1 MNNIINNMYISEL
14 ETYFLDLGE
23 KKFRAKQL
31 FEAIHKQKIKNLDKL
46 TTFSQDL
53 KDKINNSSEIYGVK
67 KVLELKSKLDETK
80 KYLFELHDENVIE
93 SVLMKYKYGYT
104 VCISTQVG
112 CKMGCAFCASTK
124 KGLIRNL
131 YASEMLDEI
140 YEIERLNDINVSNI
154 VLMGSGEALDN
165 FDELI
170 RFIELISA
178 KEGKNL
184 SKRNITISTC
194 GLADKILKLAEYDYP
209 ITLTIS
215 LHNADEEE
223 RKKIMPITRKYPFDE
238 LIPALK
244 EYQSKINKRIS
255 FEYVLIDGLNDSYQ
269 SALDIKNLLKDIKS
283 HINLIPLNKIKEY
296 DEEPSTSENINKF
309 KKYLEDFGFNVTIRR
324 ELGADINA
332 SCGQLRNN
340 YLEQ

>member
-1 MNNIINNMYISEL
+1 MYISEL
-14 ETYFLDLGE
+14 EEYFLELGE

-31 FEAIHKQKIKNLDKL
+31 FEAIHKQKIKNIEDIS
-46 TTFSQDL
+46 TFSQDL
-53 KDKINNSSEIYGVK
+53 KEKLITSSEIYGVK
-67 KVLELKSKLDETK
+67 KVLELKSKIDDTK
-80 KYLFELHDENVIE
+80 KYLFELHDGNVIE

-124 KGLIRNL
+124 KGFIRNL
-131 YASEMLDEI
+131 YACEMLDEI
-140 YEIERLNDINVSNI
+140 YEIERLNDINVSNV

-184 SKRNITISTC
+184 SKRNITVSTC

-223 RKKIMPITRKYPFDE
+223 RKKIMPITKSYPFDK
-238 LIPALK
+238 LVPALK
-244 EYQSKINKRIS
+244 EYQAKINKRIS

-309 KKYLEDFGFNVTIRR
+309 KKYLEDFGFNVTVRR

>member
-223 RKKIMPITRKYPFDE
+223 RKKIMPITRKYPFDK

-244 EYQSKINKRIS
+244 EYQAKINKRIS

>member
-1 MNNIINNMYISEL
+1 MYITEL
-14 ETYFLDLGE
+14 EEYFLELGE

-31 FEAIHKQKIKNLDKL
+31 FEAIHKQKIKNIEDIS
-46 TTFSQDL
+46 TFSQDL
-53 KDKINNSSEIYGVK
+53 KEKLITSSEIYGVK
-67 KVLELKSKLDETK
+67 KVLELKSKLEDTK
-80 KYLFELHDENVIE
+80 KYLFELYDGNVIE

-124 KGLIRNL
+124 KGFIRNL
-131 YASEMLDEI
+131 YACEMLDEI
-140 YEIERLNDINVSNI
+140 YEIERLNDINVSNV

-184 SKRNITISTC
+184 SKRNITVSTC

-223 RKKIMPITRKYPFDE
+223 RKKIMPITKSYPFDK
-238 LIPALK
+238 LVPALK
-244 EYQSKINKRIS
+244 EYQAKINKRIS

-309 KKYLEDFGFNVTIRR
+309 KKYLEDFGFNVTVRR

>member
-1 MNNIINNMYISEL
+1 MYISEL

-244 EYQSKINKRIS
+244 EYQAKINKRIS

-296 DEEPSTSENINKF
+296 DEEPSTSENIMKF
-309 KKYLEDFGFNVTIRR
+309 KKIFRR
-324 ELGADINA
+324 LW
-332 SCGQLRNN
+332 L
-340 YLEQ
+340 

>member
-14 ETYFLDLGE
+14 ETFFLDLGE

-131 YASEMLDEI
+131 CASEMLDEI

-244 EYQSKINKRIS
+244 EYQAKINKRIS

>member
-1 MNNIINNMYISEL
+1 MYISEL

-31 FEAIHKQKIKNLDKL
+31 FEAIHKQKIKNLNKL

-238 LIPALK
+238 LIQALK
-244 EYQSKINKRIS
+244 EYQAKINKRIS

>member
-1 MNNIINNMYISEL
+1 MYISEL
-14 ETYFLDLGE
+14 EEYFLELGE

-31 FEAIHKQKIKNLDKL
+31 LEAIHKQKIKNIEDIS
-46 TTFSQDL
+46 TFSQDL
-53 KDKINNSSEIYGVK
+53 KEKLITSSEIYGVK
-67 KVLELKSKLDETK
+67 KVLELKSKLDDTR
-80 KYLFELHDENVIE
+80 KYLFELHDGNVIE

-124 KGLIRNL
+124 KGFIRNL
-131 YASEMLDEI
+131 YACEMLDEI
-140 YEIERLNDINVSNI
+140 YEIERLNDINVSNV

-184 SKRNITISTC
+184 SKRNITVSTC

-223 RKKIMPITRKYPFDE
+223 RKKIMPITKSYHFDK
-238 LIPALK
+238 LVPALK
-244 EYQSKINKRIS
+244 EYQAKINKRIS

-296 DEEPSTSENINKF
+296 DEEPSSSENIMKF
-309 KKYLEDFGFNVTIRR
+309 RKYLEDFGFNVTVRR

>member
-1 MNNIINNMYISEL
+1 MYISEL
-14 ETYFLDLGE
+14 EEYFLELGE

-31 FEAIHKQKIKNLDKL
+31 FEAIHKQKIKNIEDIS
-46 TTFSQDL
+46 TFSQDL
-53 KDKINNSSEIYGVK
+53 KEKLITRSEIYGVK
-67 KVLELKSKLDETK
+67 KVLELKSKLDDTR
-80 KYLFELHDENVIE
+80 KYLFELHDGNVIE

-124 KGLIRNL
+124 KGFIRNL
-131 YASEMLDEI
+131 YACEMLDEI
-140 YEIERLNDINVSNI
+140 YEIERLNDINVSNV

-170 RFIELISA
+170 RFVELISA

-184 SKRNITISTC
+184 SKRNITVSTC
-194 GLADKILKLAEYDYP
+194 GLADKIVKLAEYDYP

-223 RKKIMPITRKYPFDE
+223 RKKIMPITKSYPFDK
-238 LIPALK
+238 LVPALK
-244 EYQSKINKRIS
+244 EYQAKINKRIS

-296 DEEPSTSENINKF
+296 DEEPSTSENIMKF
-309 KKYLEDFGFNVTIRR
+309 KKYLEDFGFNVTVRR

>member
-1 MNNIINNMYISEL
+1 MYISEL

-238 LIPALK
+238 LITALK
-244 EYQSKINKRIS
+244 EYQAKINKRIS

>member
-1 MNNIINNMYISEL
+1 MTKIINNMYISEL
-14 ETYFLDLGE
+14 EEYFLELGE

-31 FEAIHKQKIKNLDKL
+31 FEAIHKQKIKNIEDIS
-46 TTFSQDL
+46 TFSQDL
-53 KDKINNSSEIYGVK
+53 KEKLITSSEIYGVK
-67 KVLELKSKLDETK
+67 KVLELKSKLDDTK
-80 KYLFELHDENVIE
+80 KYLFELHDGNVIE

-124 KGLIRNL
+124 KGFIRNL
-131 YASEMLDEI
+131 YACEMLDEI
-140 YEIERLNDINVSNI
+140 YEIERLNDINVSNV

-184 SKRNITISTC
+184 SKRNITVSTC

-223 RKKIMPITRKYPFDE
+223 RRNIMPITKSYPFDK
-238 LIPALK
+238 LVPALK
-244 EYQSKINKRIS
+244 EYQAKINKRIS

-283 HINLIPLNKIKEY
+283 HINLIPLNKVKEY
-296 DEEPSTSENINKF
+296 DEEPSSSENIMKF
-309 KKYLEDFGFNVTIRR
+309 KKYLEDFGFNVTVRR

>member
-80 KYLFELHDENVIE
+80 KYLFELQDENVIE

-209 ITLTIS
+209 LTLTIS

-244 EYQSKINKRIS
+244 EYQAKINKRIS

>member
-244 EYQSKINKRIS
+244 EYQAKINKRIS

-269 SALDIKNLLKDIKS
+269 SALDIKKLLKDIKS

>member
-80 KYLFELHDENVIE
+80 KYLFELHDENLIE

-238 LIPALK
+238 LITALK
-244 EYQSKINKRIS
+244 EYQAKINKRIS

>member
-14 ETYFLDLGE
+14 ETYFLNLGE

-140 YEIERLNDINVSNI
+140 YEIERLNDIIVSNI

-238 LIPALK
+238 LITALK
-244 EYQSKINKRIS
+244 EYQAKINKRIS

>member
-140 YEIERLNDINVSNI
+140 YEIERLNNINISNI

-244 EYQSKINKRIS
+244 EYQAKINKRIS

>member
-244 EYQSKINKRIS
+244 EYQEKINKRIS
-255 FEYVLIDGLNDSYQ
+255 FEYVLIDGLNDSYK

>member
-1 MNNIINNMYISEL
+1 MYISEL
-14 ETYFLDLGE
+14 EEYFLELGE

-31 FEAIHKQKIKNLDKL
+31 FEAIHKQKIKNIEDIS
-46 TTFSQDL
+46 TFSQDL
-53 KDKINNSSEIYGVK
+53 KEKLITSSEIYGVK
-67 KVLELKSKLDETK
+67 KVLELKSKLDDTR
-80 KYLFELHDENVIE
+80 KYLFELHDGNVIE

-124 KGLIRNL
+124 KGFIRNL

-140 YEIERLNDINVSNI
+140 YEIERLNDINVSNV

-184 SKRNITISTC
+184 SKRNVTVSTC

-223 RKKIMPITRKYPFDE
+223 RKKIMPITKSYPFDK
-238 LIPALK
+238 LVPALK
-244 EYQSKINKRIS
+244 EYQAKINKRIS

-296 DEEPSTSENINKF
+296 DEEPSTSENIMKF
-309 KKYLEDFGFNVTIRR
+309 KKYLEDFGFNVTVRR

>member
-1 MNNIINNMYISEL
+1 MYISEL
-14 ETYFLDLGE
+14 EEYFLELGE

-31 FEAIHKQKIKNLDKL
+31 FEAIHKQKIKNIEDIS
-46 TTFSQDL
+46 TFSQDL
-53 KDKINNSSEIYGVK
+53 KEKLITSSEIYGVK
-67 KVLELKSKLDETK
+67 KVLELKSKLDDTR
-80 KYLFELHDENVIE
+80 KYLFELHDGNVIE

-124 KGLIRNL
+124 KGFIRNL
-131 YASEMLDEI
+131 YACEMLDEI
-140 YEIERLNDINVSNI
+140 YEIERLNDINVSNV

-170 RFIELISA
+170 RFIELISS

-184 SKRNITISTC
+184 SKRNITVSTC

-223 RKKIMPITRKYPFDE
+223 RKKIMPITKSYPFDK
-238 LIPALK
+238 LVPALK
-244 EYQSKINKRIS
+244 EYQAKINKRIS

-269 SALDIKNLLKDIKS
+269 SALDIKKLLKDIKS

-296 DEEPSTSENINKF
+296 DEEPSTSENIMKF
-309 KKYLEDFGFNVTIRR
+309 KKYLEDFGFNVTVRR

>member
-1 MNNIINNMYISEL
+1 MYISEL
-14 ETYFLDLGE
+14 EEYFLELGE

-31 FEAIHKQKIKNLDKL
+31 FEAIHKQKIKNIEDIS
-46 TTFSQDL
+46 TFSQDL
-53 KDKINNSSEIYGVK
+53 KEKLITSSEIYGVK
-67 KVLELKSKLDETK
+67 KVLELKSKLDDTR
-80 KYLFELHDENVIE
+80 KYLFELHDGNVIE

-124 KGLIRNL
+124 KGFIRNL
-131 YASEMLDEI
+131 YACEMLDEI
-140 YEIERLNDINVSNI
+140 YEIERLNDINVSNV

-184 SKRNITISTC
+184 SKRNITVSTC

-215 LHNADEEE
+215 LHNADEED
-223 RKKIMPITRKYPFDE
+223 RKKIMPITKSYPFDK
-238 LIPALK
+238 LVPALK
-244 EYQSKINKRIS
+244 EYQAKINKRIS

-296 DEEPSTSENINKF
+296 DEEPSTSENIMKF
-309 KKYLEDFGFNVTIRR
+309 KKYLEDFGFNVTVRR

>member
-1 MNNIINNMYISEL
+1 MDNIINNMYISEL

-244 EYQSKINKRIS
+244 EYQAKINKRIS

>member
-1 MNNIINNMYISEL
+1 MYISEL

-80 KYLFELHDENVIE
+80 KYLFELHDENLIE

-238 LIPALK
+238 LITALK
-244 EYQSKINKRIS
+244 EYQAKINKRIS

>member
-1 MNNIINNMYISEL
+1 MYISEL
-14 ETYFLDLGE
+14 ESYFLELGE

-31 FEAIHKQKIKNLDKL
+31 FEALHKQKIKSLDEL
-46 TTFSQDL
+46 TTFSKDL
-53 KDKINNSSEIYGVK
+53 KEKIAMSSEIYGVHM
-67 KVLELKSKLDETK
+67 VLELKSKLDETR
-80 KYLFELHDENVIE
+80 KYLFELHDGNVIE

-140 YEIERLNDINVSNI
+140 YEIERLNNINVSNI

-194 GLADKILKLAEYDYP
+194 GLVDKILKLAEYNYP
-209 ITLTIS
+209 VTLTIS

-223 RKKIMPITRKYPFDE
+223 RKKIMPITRKYPFKD
-238 LIPALK
+238 LVPALK
-244 EYQSKINKRIS
+244 EYQARINKRIS
-255 FEYVLIDGLNDSYQ
+255 FEYVLIDGLNDSYK

-309 KKYLEDFGFNVTIRR
+309 KKYLEDFGFNVTVRR

>member
-244 EYQSKINKRIS
+244 EYQAKINKRIS
-255 FEYVLIDGLNDSYQ
+255 FEYVLIDGLNDSYK
-269 SALDIKNLLKDIKS
+269 SALDIKNLLKEIKS

>member
-140 YEIERLNDINVSNI
+140 YEIERLNDIIVSNI

-244 EYQSKINKRIS
+244 EYQAKINKRIS
-255 FEYVLIDGLNDSYQ
+255 FEYVLIDGLNDSYK

>member
-1 MNNIINNMYISEL
+1 MYISEL

>member
-1 MNNIINNMYISEL
+1 MYISEL
-14 ETYFLDLGE
+14 EEYFLELGE

-31 FEAIHKQKIKNLDKL
+31 FEAIHKQKIKNIEDIS
-46 TTFSQDL
+46 TFSQDL
-53 KDKINNSSEIYGVK
+53 KEKLITSSEIYGVK
-67 KVLELKSKLDETK
+67 KVLELKSKLDDTR
-80 KYLFELHDENVIE
+80 KYLFELYDGNVIE

-124 KGLIRNL
+124 KGFIRNL
-131 YASEMLDEI
+131 YACEMLDEI
-140 YEIERLNDINVSNI
+140 YEIERLNDINVSNV

-184 SKRNITISTC
+184 SKRNITVSTC

-215 LHNADEEE
+215 LHNADEED
-223 RKKIMPITRKYPFDE
+223 RKKIMPITKSYPFDK
-238 LIPALK
+238 LVPALK
-244 EYQSKINKRIS
+244 EYQAKINKRIS

-296 DEEPSTSENINKF
+296 DEEPSASENIMKF
-309 KKYLEDFGFNVTIRR
+309 KKYLEDFGFNVTVRR

>member
-1 MNNIINNMYISEL
+1 MYISEL
-14 ETYFLDLGE
+14 EEYFLELGE

-31 FEAIHKQKIKNLDKL
+31 FEAIHKQKIKNIEDIS
-46 TTFSQDL
+46 TFSQDL
-53 KDKINNSSEIYGVK
+53 KEKLINSTEIYGVK
-67 KVLELKSKLDETK
+67 KVLELKSKLDDTR
-80 KYLFELHDENVIE
+80 KYLFELYDGNVIE

-124 KGLIRNL
+124 KGFIRNL
-131 YASEMLDEI
+131 YACEMLDEI
-140 YEIERLNDINVSNI
+140 YEIERLNDINVSNV

-184 SKRNITISTC
+184 SKRNITVSTC

-223 RKKIMPITRKYPFDE
+223 RKKIMPITKSYPFDK
-238 LIPALK
+238 LVPALK
-244 EYQSKINKRIS
+244 EYQAKINKRIS

-296 DEEPSTSENINKF
+296 NEEPSTSENINKF
-309 KKYLEDFGFNVTIRR
+309 KKYLEDFGFNVTVRR

>member
-1 MNNIINNMYISEL
+1 MYISEL

-53 KDKINNSSEIYGVK
+53 KEKINNSSEIYGVK

-140 YEIERLNDINVSNI
+140 YEIERLNDIIVSNI

-223 RKKIMPITRKYPFDE
+223 RKKIMPITRKYPFEE

-244 EYQSKINKRIS
+244 EYQAKINKRIS

>member
-1 MNNIINNMYISEL
+1 MYISEL
-14 ETYFLDLGE
+14 EEYFLELGE

-31 FEAIHKQKIKNLDKL
+31 FEAIHKQKIKNIEDIS
-46 TTFSQDL
+46 TFSQDL
-53 KDKINNSSEIYGVK
+53 KVKLINSSEIYGVK
-67 KVLELKSKLDETK
+67 KVLELKSKLDDTR
-80 KYLFELHDENVIE
+80 KYLFELHDGNVIE

-124 KGLIRNL
+124 KGFIRNL
-131 YASEMLDEI
+131 YACEMLDEI
-140 YEIERLNDINVSNI
+140 YEIERLNDINVSNV

-184 SKRNITISTC
+184 SKRNVTVSTC

-223 RKKIMPITRKYPFDE
+223 RKKIMPITKSYPFDK
-238 LIPALK
+238 LVPALK
-244 EYQSKINKRIS
+244 EYQAKINKRIS

-269 SALDIKNLLKDIKS
+269 SALDIKKLLKDIKS

-296 DEEPSTSENINKF
+296 DEEPSTSENIMKF
-309 KKYLEDFGFNVTIRR
+309 KKYLEDFGFNVTVRR

>member
-1 MNNIINNMYISEL
+1 MYISEL

-140 YEIERLNDINVSNI
+140 YEIERLNNINISNI

-244 EYQSKINKRIS
+244 EYQAKINKRIS

>member
-14 ETYFLDLGE
+14 EEYFLDLGE

-244 EYQSKINKRIS
+244 EYQAKINKRIS

-296 DEEPSTSENINKF
+296 DEKPSTSENINKF

>member
-1 MNNIINNMYISEL
+1 MYISEL
-14 ETYFLDLGE
+14 EEYFLELGE

-31 FEAIHKQKIKNLDKL
+31 FEAIHKQKIKNIEDIS
-46 TTFSQDL
+46 TFSQDL
-53 KDKINNSSEIYGVK
+53 KENLITSSEIYGVK
-67 KVLELKSKLDETK
+67 KVLELKSKLDDTK
-80 KYLFELHDENVIE
+80 KYLFELYDGNVIE

-124 KGLIRNL
+124 KGFIRNL

-140 YEIERLNDINVSNI
+140 YEIERLNDINVSNV

-184 SKRNITISTC
+184 SKRNITVSTC

-223 RKKIMPITRKYPFDE
+223 RRNIMPITKSYPFDK
-238 LIPALK
+238 LVPALK
-244 EYQSKINKRIS
+244 EYQAKINKRIS

-296 DEEPSTSENINKF
+296 DEEPSTSENIMKF
-309 KKYLEDFGFNVTIRR
+309 KKYLEDFGFNVTVRR

>member
-1 MNNIINNMYISEL
+1 MYISEL
-14 ETYFLDLGE
+14 EEYFLELGE

-31 FEAIHKQKIKNLDKL
+31 FEAIHKQKIKNIEDIS
-46 TTFSQDL
+46 TFSQDL
-53 KDKINNSSEIYGVK
+53 KVKLINSSEIYGVK
-67 KVLELKSKLDETK
+67 KVLELKSKLDDTR
-80 KYLFELHDENVIE
+80 KYLFELHDGNVIE

-124 KGLIRNL
+124 KGFIRNL

-140 YEIERLNDINVSNI
+140 YEIERLNDINVSNV

-184 SKRNITISTC
+184 SKRNVTVSTC
-194 GLADKILKLAEYDYP
+194 GLADKIVKFAEYDYP

-223 RKKIMPITRKYPFDE
+223 RKKIMPITKSYPFDK
-238 LIPALK
+238 LVPALK
-244 EYQSKINKRIS
+244 EYQAKINKRIS

-296 DEEPSTSENINKF
+296 DEEPSTSENIMKF
-309 KKYLEDFGFNVTIRR
+309 KKYLEDFGFNVTVRR

>member
-1 MNNIINNMYISEL
+1 MYISEL
-14 ETYFLDLGE
+14 ESYFLELGE

-31 FEAIHKQKIKNLDKL
+31 FEALHKQKIKSLDEL
-46 TTFSQDL
+46 TTFSKDL
-53 KDKINNSSEIYGVK
+53 KEKIAMSSDIYGVH
-67 KVLELKSKLDETK
+67 KVLELKSKLDETR
-80 KYLFELHDENVIE
+80 KYLFELHDGNVIE

-140 YEIERLNDINVSNI
+140 YEIERLNNINVSNI

-194 GLADKILKLAEYDYP
+194 GLADKILKLAEYNYP
-209 ITLTIS
+209 VTLTIS

-223 RKKIMPITRKYPFDE
+223 RKKIMPITRKYPFKD
-238 LIPALK
+238 LVPALK
-244 EYQSKINKRIS
+244 EYQARINKRIS
-255 FEYVLIDGLNDSYQ
+255 FEYVLIDGLNDSYK

-309 KKYLEDFGFNVTIRR
+309 KKYLEDFGFNVTVRR

>member
-1 MNNIINNMYISEL
+1 MYISEL
-14 ETYFLDLGE
+14 EEYFLELGE

-31 FEAIHKQKIKNLDKL
+31 FEAIHKQKIKNIEDIS
-46 TTFSQDL
+46 TFSQDL
-53 KDKINNSSEIYGVK
+53 KEKLITSSEIYGVK
-67 KVLELKSKLDETK
+67 KVLELKSKLDDTR
-80 KYLFELHDENVIE
+80 KYLFELHDGNVIE

-124 KGLIRNL
+124 KGFIRNL
-131 YASEMLDEI
+131 YACEMLDEI
-140 YEIERLNDINVSNI
+140 YEIERLNDINVSNV

-184 SKRNITISTC
+184 SKRNITVSTC

-223 RKKIMPITRKYPFDE
+223 RKKIIPITKSYPFDK
-238 LIPALK
+238 LVPALK
-244 EYQSKINKRIS
+244 EYQAKINKRIS

-296 DEEPSTSENINKF
+296 DEEPSTSENIMKF
-309 KKYLEDFGFNVTIRR
+309 KKYLEDFGFNVTVRR

>member
-1 MNNIINNMYISEL
+1 MYISEL
-14 ETYFLDLGE
+14 EEYFLELGE

-31 FEAIHKQKIKNLDKL
+31 FEAIHKQKIKNIEDIS
-46 TTFSQDL
+46 TFSQDL
-53 KDKINNSSEIYGVK
+53 KVKLINSSEIYGVK
-67 KVLELKSKLDETK
+67 KVLELKSKLDDTR
-80 KYLFELHDENVIE
+80 KYLFELHDGNVIE

-124 KGLIRNL
+124 KGFIRNL

-140 YEIERLNDINVSNI
+140 YEIERLNDINVSNV

-184 SKRNITISTC
+184 SKRNITVSTC

-223 RKKIMPITRKYPFDE
+223 RKKIMPITKSYPFDK
-238 LIPALK
+238 LVPALK
-244 EYQSKINKRIS
+244 EYQAKINKRIS

>member
-1 MNNIINNMYISEL
+1 MYITEL
-14 ETYFLDLGE
+14 EEYFLELGE

-31 FEAIHKQKIKNLDKL
+31 FEAIHKQKIKNIEDIS
-46 TTFSQDL
+46 TFSQDL
-53 KDKINNSSEIYGVK
+53 KEKLITSSEIYGVK
-67 KVLELKSKLDETK
+67 KVLELKSKLEDTK
-80 KYLFELHDENVIE
+80 KYLFELYDGNVIE
-93 SVLMKYKYGYT
+93 SVLMKYKYGYA

-124 KGLIRNL
+124 KGFIRNL
-131 YASEMLDEI
+131 YACEMLDEI
-140 YEIERLNDINVSNI
+140 YEIERLNDINVSNV

-184 SKRNITISTC
+184 SKRNITVSTC

-223 RKKIMPITRKYPFDE
+223 RKKIMPITKSYPFDK
-238 LIPALK
+238 LVPALK
-244 EYQSKINKRIS
+244 EYQAKINKRIS

-309 KKYLEDFGFNVTIRR
+309 KKYLEDFGFNVTVRR

>member
-140 YEIERLNDINVSNI
+140 YEIERLNDIIVSNI

-223 RKKIMPITRKYPFDE
+223 RKKIMPITRKYSFDE

-244 EYQSKINKRIS
+244 EYQAKINKRIS

>member
-223 RKKIMPITRKYPFDE
+223 RKKIMPVTRKYPFDE

-244 EYQSKINKRIS
+244 EYQAKINKRIS

>member
-14 ETYFLDLGE
+14 EEYFLDLGE

-223 RKKIMPITRKYPFDE
+223 RKKIMPITRKYSFDE

-244 EYQSKINKRIS
+244 EYQAKINKRIS

-296 DEEPSTSENINKF
+296 DEKPSTSENINKF